1 MYKQRVVMKADT
13 NIQLRVSGNFK
24 EKLNNLANRKHTH
37 MSAIIVAA
45 IVAQYPELELK
56 NEN

>member
-1 MYKQRVVMKADT
+1 MKADT

-45 IVAQYPELELK
+45 IVAQYPELELN